1 MRNLPVH
8 WYEGLFLRPQHFQAA
23 ERSWTEALQTS
34 EHYDHPYP
42 YGLRRF
48 EFSEEAIGNYQ
59 FQVLACEARM
69 QDGTLLSLDAGQ
81 PLDRLDLRAGFAK
94 ESTVRIYLGV
104 PKLAM
109 GRVNVGSITER
120 GMHRYVEQKQAV
132 QDESLGGN
140 DQELEF
146 RTLNARLLLS
156 TQELAGYEVLPIA
169 QVQRASEKEAAPQLD
184 LRYIPPLLAVDAWP
198 PLREGIVRAIYDR
211 IGKKSEVLAEQVV
224 NRGIGLASQE
234 PGDLDRLLMLTELN
248 QAYASLGV
256 WGFAEGIHPLPA
268 YLELCQLVG
277 RLAIF
282 GAPRRLPDLPRY
294 DHDDLGRIFYHVKG
308 QIELLLDT
316 VRDYEY
322 EQRFFVGEGQGMR
335 VTIEAKWLQ
344 ADWQWFVGVQRGGLT
359 DKECLALLSP
369 GGLDW
374 KLGSARQVDAMFQYG
389 AEGLQLTPLPQAPR
403 ALPPRGDW
411 SYYEVSRRNAAW
423 KDVLETQT
431 LAMRLK
437 DTLIANRDRLQGER
451 KLAVAL
457 GDRQAELQF
466 ALFAVPRRA

>member
-1 MRNLPVH
+1 M
-8 WYEGLFLRPQHFQAA
+8 
-23 ERSWTEALQTS
+23 
-34 EHYDHPYP
+34 
-42 YGLRRF
+42 
-48 EFSEEAIGNYQ
+48 
-59 FQVLACEARM
+59 
-69 QDGTLLSLDAGQ
+69 
-81 PLDRLDLRAGFAK
+81 
-94 ESTVRIYLGV
+94 
-104 PKLAM
+104 
-109 GRVNVGSITER
+109 
-120 GMHRYVEQKQAV
+120 
-132 QDESLGGN
+132 
-140 DQELEF
+140 
-146 RTLNARLLLS
+146 
-156 TQELAGYEVLPIA
+156 
-169 QVQRASEKEAAPQLD
+169 
-184 LRYIPPLLAVDAWP
+184 
-198 PLREGIVRAIYDR
+198 RAIYDR
-211 IGKKSEVLAEQVV
+211 IGKKNEVLAEQVV

-256 WGFAEGIHPLPA
+256 WAFAEGIHPLPA

-282 GAPRRLPDLPRY
+282 GAQRRLPDLPRY
-294 DHDDLGRIFYHVKG
+294 DHDDLGRIFYYVKG

-322 EQRFFVGEGQGMR
+322 EQRFFVGEGKGMR

-374 KLGSARQVDAMFQYG
+374 KLGSARQVDALFQYG

-411 SYYEVSRRNAAW
+411 SYYEVSRQNAAW